1 MSIKGYLG
9 ISVWVRLKTLIIYH
23 ILIIIYN
30 KKQKNLPRNKNWG
43 DIEHDL
49 VKPHKSAGQP
59 KQIIQIEESS
69 QMKSK

>member
-30 KKQKNLPRNKNWG
+30 KKRKNLPRNKNWG

-59 KQIIQIEESS
+59 K
-69 QMKSK
+69 